1 MRVASSATTNGS
13 CNGMSGSRIGQ
24 PVGLAGSLS
33 AMIATVADYVGT
45 LIP

>member
-1 MRVASSATTNGS
+1 
-13 CNGMSGSRIGQ
+13 MSGSRIGP
-24 PVGLAGSLS
+24 PVGRAGWLS